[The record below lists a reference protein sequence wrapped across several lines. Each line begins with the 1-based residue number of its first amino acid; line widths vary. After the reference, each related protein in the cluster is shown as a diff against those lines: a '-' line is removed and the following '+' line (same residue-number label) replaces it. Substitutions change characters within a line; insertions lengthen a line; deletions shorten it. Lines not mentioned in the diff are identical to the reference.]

1 MHSNHCRRRYR
12 PVMEMITAMWPSVTE
27 GVPTALVALVDEM
40 QEDPHCRATLLGT
53 DADGAVLVTVWDG
66 GVGREVASGLASDHP
81 ELEIR
86 RLALGPD
93 SLMLG

>member
-1 MHSNHCRRRYR
+1 MGGVGGTV
-12 PVMEMITAMWPSVTE
+12 PVMEMITATWQSATG

-53 DADGAVLVTVWDG
+53 DADGAVLVTAWDG
-66 GVGREVASGLASDHP
+66 GVGLEVASGLANDHP

-86 RLALGPD
+86 RLTLGPD
-93 SLMLG
+93 SLLLG